1 MADCRLSLS
10 RLTVYRWTTGRIT
23 FDPDSIDGP
32 TQSEGV
38 TTTRGI
44 TLSVQHED
52 GLHNH
57 LVRFYG
63 RGILHYVQIPPP
75 RQITCPNTIFKLRQ
89 NGGFKS
95 NGREGGGQ

>member
-63 RGILHYVQIPPP
+63 RGQLHYA
-75 RQITCPNTIFKLRQ
+75 NTL
-89 NGGFKS
+89 
-95 NGREGGGQ
+95 